1 MKKVKYK
8 VSAKKDW
15 DDRTSNLKI
24 QADFKPFFDNELKTI
39 LPKSSSKS
47 CIELGALPGGFLT
60 YFYKDYGYSIT
71 GLDFADNTDAFFD
84 TMKKNHIDKYKFIKA
99 DIIDYKTEKKYDIVA
114 SFGFIEHFDDID
126 LILSKHE
133 QLMQPGGYLV
143 ITVPNFRNLQYI
155 YHFIFDRKNLA
166 IHNTAT
172 MKISSMKKRFSRL
185 GLEELEA
192 KVIGQTEFWF
202 EDAWRSKSLNR
213 LRSSLTLR
221 LNKILKNAK
230 PSAIY
235 SPLVLYVYRKP
246 PERQ

>member
-1 MKKVKYK
+1 MTRVKYEK
-8 VSAKKDW
+8 SAKEEW
-15 DDRTSNLKI
+15 DDRTSTLNI
-24 QADFKPFFDNELKTI
+24 QEDFKPFFDNDLKTI

-60 YFYKDYGYSIT
+60 YFYKEFGYSIT
-71 GLDFADNTDAFFD
+71 GLDFAENTDAFFD
-84 TMKKNHIDKYKFIKA
+84 TMKKNHIDKYNFIKA
-99 DIIDYKTEKKYDIVA
+99 DIISYKPEKKYDIVT

-143 ITVPNFRNLQYI
+143 LTVPNFRNIQYI
-155 YHFIFDRKNLA
+155 YHLIFDRKNLA

-192 KVIGQTEFWF
+192 KVLGQTEFWF
-202 EDAWRSKSLNR
+202 EDTWKSKPLNSFRGR
-213 LRSSLTLR
+213 LTVT
-221 LNKILKNAK
+221 LNKIFKNAK
-230 PSAIY
+230 PSAAY
-235 SPLVLYVYRKP
+235 SPLILYIYKKP
-246 PERQ
+246 AKQ